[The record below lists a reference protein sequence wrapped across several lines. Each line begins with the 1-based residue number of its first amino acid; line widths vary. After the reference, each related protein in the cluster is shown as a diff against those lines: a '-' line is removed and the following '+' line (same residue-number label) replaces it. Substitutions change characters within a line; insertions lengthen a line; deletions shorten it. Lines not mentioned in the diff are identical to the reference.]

1 MKRDFDV
8 VVVGGGHN
16 GLVAAS
22 YLAKAGKK
30 VALVEARASLGGA
43 SISYQ
48 AFPEFPVKLSRYSYL
63 VSLFPDEIKRDLGL
77 TFKTLSRKVSS
88 YTPVAQDGRDIGLL
102 VERNPARATE
112 ESFRAVTGTNSE
124 FVAWQEFYGALE
136 ELAKYLAPTLLQ
148 PLQNEHEVRN
158 GFGNQGIWQELFKQ
172 PIGRTISD
180 RFKDDIVRGV
190 VLTDALVGTFSS
202 VDDLQANACFLY
214 HIIGNG
220 TGEWRVP
227 QGGMGAIVREL
238 ERVAR
243 NSGVVIETNQ
253 RIDGIDGDKSG
264 VALTTTDGA
273 KFFCQDLVWCA
284 DDRTLSR
291 LLNQEPK
298 VRRDGSQIKI
308 NMLLRELPQLK
319 SGLNPAEAFAGTF
332 HIDESAIQLESAF
345 QLSSAGSLPQIIPS
359 EVYCHS
365 LTDPSIVG
373 ETGLHTLTL
382 FAFHTPAS
390 LFDTDRQLMTAK
402 AVERIISGMNSYLTT
417 PLEDVLAYDSQG
429 RACLEV
435 KNPLDL
441 EEEIDLPRGNI
452 FHGDLTMPFAPLE
465 PSARSLI
472 EGSWGSETAHPH
484 IFIGG
489 ASAIRGGGV
498 SGIAGHNAAFAIINR
513 R

>member
-1 MKRDFDV
+1 MKSAFDV

-22 YLAKAGKK
+22 YLAKSGKK
-30 VALVEARASLGGA
+30 VALIEARATLGGA

-48 AFPEFPVKLSRYSYL
+48 AFPEFPVKISRYSYL
-63 VSLFPDEIKRDLGL
+63 VSLFPDEIKKDLGL
-77 TFKTLSRKVSS
+77 TFRTLSRRVSS
-88 YTPVAQDGRDIGLL
+88 YTPVAQDGLDLGLL
-102 VERNPARATE
+102 VERVPGRATE
-112 ESFRAVTGTNSE
+112 ESFRAVTGTDSE
-124 FVAWQEFYGALE
+124 YIAWRNFYGALE
-136 ELAKYLAPTLLQ
+136 GLAKYLAPTLLQ
-148 PLQNEHEVRN
+148 PLQSEERLRE
-158 GFGNQGIWQELFKQ
+158 GFGNNPLWREIFEQ
-172 PIGRTISD
+172 PIGRSISE
-180 RFKDDIVRGV
+180 RFQDDIVRGV
-190 VLTDALVGTFSS
+190 VLTDALVGTFTS

-227 QGGMGAIVREL
+227 EGGMGALVHEL

-243 NSGVVIETNQ
+243 ASGVVIETNQ
-253 RIDGIDGDKSG
+253 RIEGIDGDNSG
-264 VALTTTDGA
+264 MTVSTSDGK
-273 KFFCQDLVWCA
+273 KFSCQDLVWCA
-284 DDRTLSR
+284 DDRKLSQ
-291 LLNQEPK
+291 LLNEEPK
-298 VRRDGSQIKI
+298 TRRDGSQIKI
-308 NMLLRELPQLK
+308 NMLLKNLPQLK
-319 SGLNPAEAFAGTF
+319 SGVSPTEAFAGTF

-345 QLSSAGSLPQIIPS
+345 QLSSAGSLPQVIPS

-373 ETGLHTLTL
+373 ATDLHTLTL

-390 LFDTDRQLMTAK
+390 LFETNRDLVTAK
-402 AVERIISGMNSYLTT
+402 AVERIIAGMNSYLES
-417 PLEDVLAYDSQG
+417 PLEEALAYDSQG

-452 FHGDLTMPFAPLE
+452 FHGDLTMPFASPNL
-465 PSARSLI
+465 SFA
-472 EGSWGSETAHPH
+472 EGSWGSETSHPH

-489 ASAIRGGGV
+489 ASAVRGGGV
-498 SGIAGHNAAFAIINR
+498 SGIAGHNAAMAIINR